1 MFIVFLFLCILN
13 ADQDPY
19 ALFNQATKYYSLMP
33 DIISLQEE
41 KPKSLVFYSID
52 DTWNYHHFKFYN
64 KASTIKEIKELSL
77 IDGVFIHSIRYT
89 PRKSFSPRKYYD
101 LSIPLI
107 VSIDFYR
114 DYYLE
119 KNMYYIFREKVIKSI
134 TKMRDMTSGSGR
146 AITLVSKEI
155 AGSEVALKIDG
166 NININGQIIFED
178 KELVGINK
186 KQNKS
191 WDLDIEQTQRF
202 NIEGTIGDRVSIKAH
217 QDSEA
222 DFSFENDLNISYQ
235 GKKNDILKKVEAG
248 NIGLQL
254 PSSQLVNVGSGSSEG
269 LFGIKMVQQLG
280 PLAIQSII
288 SREQVKKSTK
298 SSSLES
304 SEGNYINAYNFIK
317 DRYYFID
324 EYFKTEYY
332 PLDSLNK
339 HTFIPFYTIIDH
351 EIWKMIDPHNETIQG
366 DKVEGT
372 ARVNPLSPNS
382 NTDYEAA
389 TWVKLKED
397 LPNDTEVGD
406 YEIDRLLGTIR
417 FNNIKSE
424 DIIGI
429 SYKIGKYILSENNDG
444 YEYVEFEGEDD
455 PALQEVISYFNQM
468 DNQITSDIL
477 LNNGTSLKGDC
488 EFEDCNINLKLI
500 KSTNKVS
507 DPSSPTWDLM
517 FKNVYSMGSSDIALD
532 GMEFDI
538 IYIGGN
544 LDEQTHSEI
553 SNASFLKI
561 FGLDKFDQNGNK
573 GSDGKIDYINSN
585 ILNINRGELLF
596 PTYLPFAFDPN
607 GRVNS
612 QGDPIIGD
620 SLSFWGTYWNNTDS
634 IYYEDLEEY
643 LPLLEDDNNDFSD
656 GDDDGPA
663 MYYELLGSTDIMS
676 EHKFQ
681 LRVKHSKSQRSSTY
695 SLGFMIVEGSEEVRL
710 NGSKLTKGVDY
721 TIDYFSGTLNIINPM
736 GLDPTAN
743 IEISYEENELV
754 SFDQKLLAG
763 VHMKLDFS
771 DNDYL
776 SGGAYY
782 YNQSIVDSKV
792 EVGYEP
798 MRNFLWNIGGK
809 FDQDIDFLT
818 KLTDMIPLVEADKKS
833 SLNIEGEFAK
843 VFPNPNPLGQA
854 FLDDFEASKRTSA
867 PSILQ
872 NKWKLSSAPLQEQLS
887 DFDCGS
893 NGIGSFGDQDCQE
906 NDDWNF
912 SWTLDKT
919 KRDFMFWYNPYD
931 DWLTSSI
938 WPNVQTS
945 NRAQNTTTKTLWI
958 GTQEN
963 WDSDSWAGITT
974 ALYPSD
980 YNQERS
986 KYMDVWLY
994 TQEIQDPNMKLNIDI
1009 GYISEDMNGDN
1020 ILNSEDQAIFGN
1032 IGNNILD
1039 EGEDIGYDGCVDMY
1053 ENGNGAC
1060 LSTIDGSFTSMCDSI
1075 TDQNILNNWRYYVSI
1090 GSIPDINYDLCN
1102 ELEIDSDGFYI
1113 DPNKDNFI
1121 YNEGTNNYENINGS
1135 EGNGDVQGYVYPDTE
1150 DLDGDYLQDFN
1161 NDYFTYTINPLLDI
1175 ASDSTQTSNGDQ
1187 TGWKLFRINLS
1198 EFDKILPQE
1207 SSNIDWSDVRM
1218 MRLWVQGEGENLLG
1232 IAKIEIVGS
1241 QWEEVG
1247 EASLDSLDYQ
1257 ESYQINPEFSIS
1269 VINSDENSDYSSPDG
1284 VQGEYDEY
1292 NQITLKE
1299 QSLVMDFDDSGIS
1312 SGNAINIKKVLTYM
1326 SNDNKDNFFAYE
1338 KLKMFINGQPS
1349 YGNIWNEDSSSQVN
1363 LIFRMGKEDEY
1374 YELRQPIYEDWDER
1388 NHVDIDIDLLTK
1400 KKLDIQSFDTYFDF
1414 GLDSVQ
1420 SKFENG
1426 CGGAIVDNQQYAQ
1439 LLENIYVQL
1448 VDDPIYS
1455 CSDIE
1460 SGSDLDCENIFDI
1473 VWDDN
1478 PSGFIDVTY
1487 QFFPIGIDSVT
1498 ILCGPGNDIWNN
1510 NSTVYD
1516 PNGDDYSESNQS
1528 GSDGNDQYDL
1538 GENFEDINQD
1548 GLYNSP
1554 PSNYNE
1560 ELNLYNWTDNIQEL
1574 CGNCSEF
1581 IIKGEPAINRIEQIM
1596 VGVANETNSEIYGQ
1610 VYLNELRFTG
1620 VKKDQGQAFRLS
1632 GKVNLSDLAV
1642 FESQYKFEEA
1652 DFHRLQERL
1661 GEGNTSEIFSVNSSF
1676 QADKFLPSNWGIRIP
1691 LNFNYSSQNST
1702 PKYYPYQPDV
1712 LTGAFDEAPDE
1723 IKSLNKTASFSTSFR
1738 KSTRS
1743 KNWII
1748 KNSIDKVNL
1757 NYSIINRD
1765 NSSVTVLNDI
1775 SRDQD
1780 FGVDYSYDFSNDNY
1794 LTPFKSSSFI
1804 NNIFTNTPIIK
1815 YLTKPIM
1822 TKIQDTKIYYTPSKF
1837 SAMMDISE
1845 NDQLKIM
1852 RQGLD
1857 STETKSLDLS
1867 RKLTLNHKVFDNLQT
1882 NYSVNVGSDLYHEME
1897 TNELRK
1903 EDLIYELNP
1912 GLIENISQNFSATY
1926 VPELFSWF
1934 KPQIKYQPGYTWT
1947 LGNPSD
1953 EVQTSSIKNTSNFD
1967 TRFDITPKDL
1977 VEVFYRP
1984 SSGSSKKESS
1994 SRRGRRNSSKKN
2006 TQKDPIFKDIKNP
2019 IVKTIF
2025 NSFHGFMSKF
2035 SKIQFD
2041 YSLSETHNHSNILAD
2056 QFIDYYFRLGV
2067 TDTPTSILYSDED
2080 GKLGSFSHSYSHTY
2094 KIKISSISVIPS
2106 ISLTGLEFKADNTN
2120 SAQSTGIPSSSN
2132 SISYYP
2138 FPWEVYGDNG
2148 LFLPSWGLTWSGL
2161 EKIDFIKEKF
2171 KSFKF
2176 SHNSKGQRSTVYQDD
2191 QLLKTDYSLLFS
2203 PLIKLTARSKG
2214 KNPIDF
2220 EIGSKYNLDIF
2231 SEGSSVEHD
2240 INTQFWGKI
2249 EYSRSGGMYIP
2260 LPFLRDLDL
2269 KNTVSFSF
2277 STDFDFSR
2285 KLVGYQQID
2294 SISEL
2299 TLDDSSSKFS
2309 LTPKMSY
2316 QFSQWVS
2323 GNIFFKYILS
2333 NDINTGERVE
2343 RDFGFNLTIQIRG

>member
-1 MFIVFLFLCILN
+1 MFIVFLFLCISSAEQNSYTQFQL
-13 ADQDPY
+13 
-19 ALFNQATKYYSLMP
+19 ATRHYSLTP
-33 DIISLQEE
+33 DIITLIDE
-41 KPKSLVFYSID
+41 KPKSLVFYSVNES
-52 DTWNYHHFKFYN
+52 WNNHHFKFYN
-64 KASTIKEIKELSL
+64 KINTIKEIKELSL
-77 IDGVFIHSIRYT
+77 IDGVFIHSLRYKPKRSSSNT
-89 PRKSFSPRKYYD
+89 NYYD
-101 LSIPLI
+101 LQIPLMI
-107 VSIDFYR
+107 KIEDYKE
-114 DYYLE
+114 YYLK
-119 KNMYYIFREKVIKSI
+119 KNRYYIFRDKVIKSI
-134 TKMRDMTSGSGR
+134 TKMRDMSSGAGR

-155 AGSEVALKIDG
+155 AGSEVSLKIDG
-166 NININGQIIFED
+166 NININGQLIFED

-222 DFSFENDLNISYQ
+222 DFSFENDLNISYK

-254 PSSQLVNVGSGSSEG
+254 PSSQLVSVGSGSSEG

-288 SREQVKKSTK
+288 SREQVKKSSK

-304 SEGNYINAYNFIK
+304 SEGNYINAYNYIK

-324 EYFKTEYY
+324 EYFKVQYY
-332 PLDSLNK
+332 PLDDLNK
-339 HTFIPFYTIIDH
+339 HTFTPFYTIIEH
-351 EIWKMIDPHNETIQG
+351 EIWKMIDPQNETIQG
-366 DKVEGT
+366 DKVQGT
-372 ARVNPLSPNS
+372 ARVNPLSNNS

-397 LPNDTEVGD
+397 LPNDNEVGD

-429 SYKIGKYILSENNDG
+429 SYKIGKYVPLETGG
-444 YEYVEFEGEDD
+444 YEYLEFDGEND
-455 PALQEVISYFNQM
+455 PNLQEVIGYFNKM
-468 DNQITSDIL
+468 DNELTEQIL
-477 LNNGTSLKGDC
+477 LNNGTSLKSDC
-488 EFEDCNINLKLI
+488 EDDDCNITLKLI

-517 FKNVYSMGSSDIALD
+517 FKNVYSMGSSDISID
-532 GMEFDI
+532 GLEFDI

-553 SNASFLKI
+553 SNTSFLKI
-561 FGLDKFDQNGNK
+561 FGLDRFDQNGNT
-573 GSDGKIDYINSN
+573 GSDGKIDNLNSN
-585 ILNINRGELLF
+585 ILNSYRGELMF

-607 GRVNS
+607 GRLNNS
-612 QGDPIIGD
+612 DEIIFGD
-620 SLSFWGTYWNNTDS
+620 SLTFWGTQWNTSDS
-634 IYYEDLEEY
+634 LYYEDLNEY
-643 LPLLEDDNNDFSD
+643 LPSLDDTDNNFID

-663 MYYELLGSTDIMS
+663 MYYELLGSTEIMS

-710 NGSKLTKGVDY
+710 NGTKLTKGVDY
-721 TIDYFSGTLNIINPM
+721 TIDYFSGTLNIINQM
-736 GLDPTAN
+736 ALDPTAN
-743 IEISYEENELV
+743 IDISYEENELV

-792 EVGYEP
+792 EIGYEP

-809 FDQDIDFLT
+809 YDRDLDFLT
-818 KLTDMIPLVEADKKS
+818 KLTDMIPFVEADKKS

-843 VFPNPNPLGQA
+843 VYPNPNPLGQA

-872 NKWKLSSAPLQEQLS
+872 NKWKLSSTPLLYQVDS
-887 DFDCGS
+887 FDCPP
-893 NGIGSFGDQDCQE
+893 NLQNC
-906 NDDWNF
+906 NDIDEWANRH
-912 SWTLDKT
+912 LDIT
-919 KRDFMFWYNPYD
+919 NRDFLFWYNPYD

-938 WPNVQTS
+938 WPNIQTS
-945 NRAQNTTTKTLWI
+945 NRAQNTTTKTLWL
-958 GTQEN
+958 GTNEN
-963 WDSDSWAGITT
+963 WDEDSWAGITT

-986 KYMDVWLY
+986 KYIDVWLY
-994 TQEIQDPNMKLNIDI
+994 TEDIQDPNMELNIDI

-1039 EGEDIGYDGCVDMY
+1039 EGEDVGYDGCTDLY
-1053 ENGNGAC
+1053 EDGNGAC
-1060 LSTIDGSFTSMCDSI
+1060 LSANEGTFTDLCNSI
-1075 TDQNILNNWRYYVSI
+1075 NDQNILSDWRYFVQI
-1090 GSIPDINYDLCN
+1090 GQIPNINYDLCS
-1102 ELEIDSDGFYI
+1102 ELNLDSNGNHI
-1113 DPNKDNFI
+1113 DPNQDNFI
-1121 YNEGTNNYENINGS
+1121 YNEGTDNYENINGS

-1161 NDYFTYTINPLLDI
+1161 NDYFTYTIKPKIDI
-1175 ASDSTQTSNGDQ
+1175 ASDSTQTSTGQQ

-1198 EFDKILPQE
+1198 DFGRILPLE
-1207 SSNIDWSDVRM
+1207 SSNVEWSDVRM
-1218 MRLWVQGEGENLLG
+1218 MRLWVQGQGENLLG
-1232 IAKIEIVGS
+1232 LAKIEIVGS

-1247 EASLDSLDYQ
+1247 ETNIDSLDF
-1257 ESYQINPEFSIS
+1257 EDSYQINPEFSIS
-1269 VINSDENSDYSSPDG
+1269 VINSDENSDYSSPEG
-1284 VQGEYDEY
+1284 VEGEYDEY

-1312 SGNAINIKKVLTYM
+1312 PGNAVNIKKVLTYM

-1338 KLKMFINGQPS
+1338 KLKMFVNGQPS
-1349 YGNIWNEDSSSQVN
+1349 YGNDWSIDSTNLVN

-1388 NHVDIDIDLLTK
+1388 NHIDIDIDLLTK
-1400 KKLDIQSFDTYFDF
+1400 KKLDIVSFDVFYDY
-1414 GLDSVQ
+1414 GVDSVQ

-1426 CGGAIVDNQQYAQ
+1426 CGGRIQGGLTYVDV
-1439 LLENIYVQL
+1439 LEIISNN
-1448 VDDPIYS
+1448 
-1455 CSDIE
+1455 
-1460 SGSDLDCENIFDI
+1460 SDLSCTDTEDELYNDECNELFENVWGDEGVGGIITSGIFDY
-1473 VWDDN
+1473 N
-1478 PSGFIDVTY
+1478 SE
-1487 QFFPIGIDSVT
+1487 FFPDDLDSLTT
-1498 ILCGPGNDIWNN
+1498 ICGPGSNGWSIYQ
-1510 NSTVYD
+1510 SIFD
-1516 PNGDDYSESNQS
+1516 PNGDDLSEMNQ
-1528 GSDGNDQYDL
+1528 GGLENNQRYDF
-1538 GENFEDINQD
+1538 GEIFEDSNQD
-1548 GLYNSP
+1548 GIYNSP
-1554 PSNYNE
+1554 PENYNE
-1560 ELNLYNWTDNIQEL
+1560 DLDLYTWTENLSDL

-1581 IIKGEPAINRIEQIM
+1581 LIKGEPAINRIEQIM

-1610 VYLNELRFTG
+1610 VFLNELRFTG
-1620 VKKDQGQAFRLS
+1620 VKKDKGQAYRLS
-1632 GKVNLSDLAV
+1632 GKVNFSDLASI
-1642 FESQYKFEEA
+1642 ESQYKFEEA

-1661 GEGNTSEIFSVNSSF
+1661 GEGSTSETFSINSSF
-1676 QADKFLPSNWGIRIP
+1676 KADKFLPSEWGLSIP
-1691 LNFNYSSQNST
+1691 LNFNFSTQNST

-1712 LTGAFDEAPDE
+1712 LTGSFENAPDE

-1748 KNSIDKVNL
+1748 KNSFDKINL
-1757 NYSIINRD
+1757 NYSIINRE
-1765 NSSVTVLNDI
+1765 NSSVTVLSDI
-1775 SRDQD
+1775 SKNQD
-1780 FGVDYSYDFSNDNY
+1780 FGIDYTYDFSNDNF
-1794 LTPFKSSSFI
+1794 LAPFKSSSFI
-1804 NNIFTNTPIIK
+1804 YNIFTNTPLVK
-1815 YLTKPIM
+1815 YLTKPIIE
-1822 TKIQDTKIYYTPSKF
+1822 KIKDTKIYYTPSKF
-1837 SAMMDISE
+1837 SAMMDVSE
-1845 NDQLKIM
+1845 NNQLKIM

-1857 STETKSLDLS
+1857 STETNSLDLN
-1867 RKLTLNHKVFDNLQT
+1867 RKLTINHKVFDNLQT
-1882 NYSVNVGSDLYHEME
+1882 NYSINVGSDLYHELE
-1897 TNELRK
+1897 VNDLAR
-1903 EDLIYELNP
+1903 EDLLLELNP
-1912 GLIENISQNFSATY
+1912 GLIENVSQNFSATY
-1926 VPELFSWF
+1926 IPELFYWI
-1934 KPQIKYQPGYTWT
+1934 KPQFKYQPGYTWT

-1953 EVQTSSIKNTSNFD
+1953 EVQTSTIKNTSNFD
-1967 TRFDITPKDL
+1967 TRFDITPKDI
-1977 VEVFYRP
+1977 VEIFYKP
-1984 SSGSSKKESS
+1984 DNSSSKKKSS
-1994 SRRGRRNSSKKN
+1994 SRRGRRSSSSKNK
-2006 TQKDPIFKDIKNP
+2006 QRDPIFKNIENP
-2019 IVKTIF
+2019 IAKSVF
-2025 NSFHGFMSKF
+2025 NSVHGFMSKF
-2035 SKIQFD
+2035 SKVQFD
-2041 YSLSETHNHSNILAD
+2041 FNLSETHNHANILAD
-2056 QFIDYYFRLGV
+2056 QFIDYNFRLGIS
-2067 TDTPTSILYSDED
+2067 DTPSSISYSNQD
-2080 GKLGSFSHSYSHTY
+2080 GKLGSFSHSYSETF
-2094 KIKISSISVIPS
+2094 KIKVSSISVIPS
-2106 ISLTGLEFKADNTN
+2106 ISLTGLEFKSDNTN
-2120 SAQSTGIPSSSN
+2120 SSQSTGIPSSNS

-2138 FPWEVYGDNG
+2138 FPWEVYGKNG

-2176 SHNSKGQRSTVYQDD
+2176 SHNAKGQRSMSYQDN

-2220 EIGSKYNLDIF
+2220 EVGSKYNLDIF

-2240 INTQFWGKI
+2240 INTQLWGKI
-2249 EYSRSGGMYIP
+2249 EYSRTAGMYIP
-2260 LPFLRDLDL
+2260 VPFLRDLDL

-2285 KLVGYQQID
+2285 KLVGYQQVEN
-2294 SISEL
+2294 ISEL

-2333 NDINTGERVE
+2333 DDINTGERVE